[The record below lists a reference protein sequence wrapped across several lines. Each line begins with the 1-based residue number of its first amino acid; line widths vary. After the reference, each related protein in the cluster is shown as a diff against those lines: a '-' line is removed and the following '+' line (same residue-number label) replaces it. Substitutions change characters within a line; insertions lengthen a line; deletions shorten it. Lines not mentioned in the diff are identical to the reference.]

1 MLIDYNWKINNMVV
15 HKESKDENNII
26 HQVHWTYI
34 ASKEHEGVA
43 YYSQKLGCKS
53 FSYDPEN
60 SFIPYKNSKAFEDVV
75 IGWLEGALDVPIMAA
90 SIEAQIQKE
99 ITPVNED
106 LYFTWQNPPPP
117 PLPKSEQ

>member
-75 IGWLEGALDVPIMAA
+75 IGWLEGALNMKELRSNLLAK
-90 SIEAQIQKE
+90 IEKQI
-99 ITPVNED
+99 NSLD
-106 LYFTWQNPPPP
+106 DNLSFTYND
-117 PLPKSEQ
+117 